1 MEPMQLPIDSIAP
14 SGVLV
19 GCRRIEFGDEDALR
33 PEEAAAF
40 SGHVAKSRRASG
52 AARLVARC
60 LLKQLGF
67 PGYSIPKAAS
77 GAPIWPVGLVGSM
90 AHDPEFAVAAVAS
103 NQDFAGVGIDVEEST
118 SLSVDLI
125 ELVATPAECIAIRRD
140 AFRAKLLFAAKE
152 AVYKATFPIDGIF
165 LEHHDVEVD
174 LERGHAVVRDSRR
187 VELRLI
193 ERPRIVALATIRSAA
208 RGIRT

>member
-19 GCRRIEFGDEDALR
+19 GCRRIEIGDEDALR
-33 PEEAAAF
+33 AEEAAAF

-52 AARLVARC
+52 AARLVARS
-60 LLKQLGF
+60 LIEQLGF
-67 PGYSIPKAAS
+67 PGCSIPKAAS
-77 GAPIWPVGLVGSM
+77 GAPIWPVGVVGSM

-103 NQDFAGVGIDVEEST
+103 RQDFAGVGIDVEEST

-152 AVYKATFPIDGIF
+152 AVYKATFPIDAIF